1 MRVCVSV
8 CLYVCVSVSVCLYVC
23 VSVCHCR
30 QLDSFKS
37 QLDVLQAVFD
47 RASGAKDLCVG
58 AKKPE
63 KVSPW
68 VAFECCSRSIQQHMW
83 SS

>member
-1 MRVCVSV
+1 M
-8 CLYVCVSVSVCLYVC
+8 CLCQCASVSVCL
-23 VSVCHCR
+23 HR

-63 KVSPW
+63 KVST
-68 VAFECCSRSIQQHMW
+68 SLQQHVF
-83 SS
+83 

>member
-1 MRVCVSV
+1 MCVLCTIDRLYSLLVTQCICICGSVVCVSG
-8 CLYVCVSVSVCLYVC
+8 CPCVS
-23 VSVCHCR
+23 CR
-30 QLDSFKS
+30 QIDSFKS

-63 KVSPW
+63 KVS
-68 VAFECCSRSIQQHMW
+68 ASQT
-83 SS
+83 